1 MIFGILTVQG
11 YGLTETAPV
20 LCAENYKYRKYGS
33 IGVPMPNVELKIVD
47 KNKDGI
53 GEIAVKAPN
62 VMLGYYEDEEATNSA
77 IKNRVALYRRLW
89 LCR

>member
-11 YGLTETAPV
+11 YGLTETSPV

-47 KNKDGI
+47 KNREGI

-62 VMLGYYEDEEATNSA
+62 LMLGYYEDEEETNKV
-77 IKNRVALYRRLW
+77 IRDRMVLYRRLW
-89 LCR
+89 IYR

>member
-1 MIFGILTVQG
+1 
-11 YGLTETAPV
+11 
-20 LCAENYKYRKYGS
+20 
-33 IGVPMPNVELKIVD
+33 MPNVELKIVD

-89 LCR
+89 ICRQKRLCIYNRKKEKYNCIKKR